1 MSTKKPLPPPPA
13 PQKKDDGRDR
23 IRAALAGS
31 AARTTES
38 VVGEVLLIDG
48 EFVRLINLGSGK
60 EKLRGMSGFYAREP
74 SRKDIRQSLQMKALS
89 CLMDYNL
96 EPVAQL
102 SVEEGKLIQLLKYSS
117 NVKGGLKTLKGC
129 SLVEKPI
136 YSKLPSMTREQVISL
151 SDRMYSRTL
160 EEMQGELFDDAE

>member
-60 EKLRGMSGFYAREP
+60 EKLRGMSGF
-74 SRKDIRQSLQMKALS
+74 L
-89 CLMDYNL
+89 C
-96 EPVAQL
+96 
-102 SVEEGKLIQLLKYSS
+102 EGAFSQGYSPKS
-117 NVKGGLKTLKGC
+117 SDESFILFNGL
-129 SLVEKPI
+129 
-136 YSKLPSMTREQVISL
+136 
-151 SDRMYSRTL
+151 
-160 EEMQGELFDDAE
+160 